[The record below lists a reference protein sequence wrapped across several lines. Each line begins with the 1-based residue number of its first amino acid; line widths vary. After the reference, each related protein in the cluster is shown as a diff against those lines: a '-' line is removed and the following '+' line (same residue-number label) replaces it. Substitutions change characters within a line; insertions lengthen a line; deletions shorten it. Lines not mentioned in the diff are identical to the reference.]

1 MEQRT
6 EPAKTF
12 WQRDGVFLLLLLLIF
27 VLRYTSSIL
36 RGDLFG
42 PFRDNIWIYGPIFSR
57 ASEIALHG
65 SCPYW
70 LDTMLTGYPL
80 FDSPHFSITYPFYFL
95 GWINYGIEL
104 DAVFTLTR
112 LTFFHLLILYLNSYA
127 MIRLAGGSGF
137 GALCGAT
144 LALIGGS
151 TVGYSTWITIIAS
164 YSWLPLLIGSAIW
177 LLKRPGFASA
187 LLLSAS
193 ASLLIIA
200 SPAQS
205 VIHALLFCLCF
216 FACALPWF
224 AKNQGTGHALKI
236 ILSLLVAL
244 VFVAGLTAVATI
256 PMTIDTAGMIRH
268 VGDRTAVIGHQRI
281 PWQAFTSHQLEPAQL
296 WHVCVSSWPLGILG
310 GPYIGPLGVAGVTLS
325 WLRFRG
331 QERFGK
337 FLVIFSTLFAIYG
350 LLAGLGTHSG
360 ITQLHFHLP
369 LLNRIREAG
378 RHLIWFTIFVSLLT
392 GLGFDTCTRHFRLS
406 LSGGIGAAIVASG
419 LWIVELVI
427 AYRSHTWNWFPL
439 CVIPV
444 GLVLL
449 YLARIAIT
457 PLVATGL
464 IFSGLA
470 AAIAHNGTTPSYL
483 ASYYDPGNL
492 TALRVIQGLTNLP
505 GIYTSRVAF
514 RDSAFWPGHWA
525 MDASFYGIRSFYM
538 NMTPVPYDQF
548 WDMNRESLPNYREL
562 MGARYLVCGEKEKPR
577 SDSDTLLFQDGQ
589 YRVYRLANSM
599 PLTVLVHE
607 LGGYYSDAAQ
617 FYSRINLG
625 FDYNR
630 IAYVSQPDYNH
641 VSAFL
646 RQRSPLTEEVPD
658 FVQIVK
664 SDFNNRT
671 LCVATSAPS
680 VLILNEYYNKS
691 WHARVNGR
699 EVPLLR
705 VNLNQI
711 GVLLRQGRNIV
722 HFEYK
727 PALFWKLL
735 ILQRATFAILVLTTA
750 IAAYSVGRS
759 ASLKR
764 SSLVKTGAISPD
776 TA

>member
-27 VLRYTSSIL
+27 VLRYIPSIL

-104 DAVFTLTR
+104 DAVLTLTR

-127 MIRLAGGSGF
+127 MIRLAGGGGF

-177 LLKRPGFASA
+177 LLKRPGFASV

-296 WHVCVSSWPLGILG
+296 WHVFASSWPLGILG

-392 GLGFDTCTRHFRLS
+392 GLGFDTCARHFRLS
-406 LSGGIGAAIVASG
+406 LSGRIGAAIVASG

-444 GLVLL
+444 GLVH
-449 YLARIAIT
+449 
-457 PLVATGL
+457 PLSSENWNNCSRCYRPHFFL
-464 IFSGLA
+464 SGSGDRSQRN
-470 AAIAHNGTTPSYL
+470 HPVV
-483 ASYYDPGNL
+483 PG
-492 TALRVIQGLTNLP
+492 
-505 GIYTSRVAF
+505 
-514 RDSAFWPGHWA
+514 
-525 MDASFYGIRSFYM
+525 
-538 NMTPVPYDQF
+538 
-548 WDMNRESLPNYREL
+548 
-562 MGARYLVCGEKEKPR
+562 
-577 SDSDTLLFQDGQ
+577 
-589 YRVYRLANSM
+589 
-599 PLTVLVHE
+599 
-607 LGGYYSDAAQ
+607 
-617 FYSRINLG
+617 
-625 FDYNR
+625 
-630 IAYVSQPDYNH
+630 
-641 VSAFL
+641 
-646 RQRSPLTEEVPD
+646 
-658 FVQIVK
+658 
-664 SDFNNRT
+664 
-671 LCVATSAPS
+671 
-680 VLILNEYYNKS
+680 
-691 WHARVNGR
+691 
-699 EVPLLR
+699 
-705 VNLNQI
+705 
-711 GVLLRQGRNIV
+711 
-722 HFEYK
+722 
-727 PALFWKLL
+727 KLL
-735 ILQRATFAILVLTTA
+735 
-750 IAAYSVGRS
+750 
-759 ASLKR
+759 
-764 SSLVKTGAISPD
+764 
-776 TA
+776 